1 MAPRFSGKFLYSSI
15 SCVRKHDE
23 ILLFCYNSSYRKTV
37 YERKLLEMI
46 KKLAVLFKNDIVL
59 LISFCLALLSCLITP
74 PGPEY
79 LGYLD
84 FHTLILLF
92 CLMLIVEGLRE
103 SNFFPYIGNLLLSRT
118 SSKRGLSLVLVFLC
132 FVSSMFIT
140 NDVALITFVP
150 FGILILEMAGMESRI
165 CYLIVLMTIAA
176 NLGSM
181 FTPVGNPQNLYLYSL
196 SGLKLH
202 EFLLLMLPFTA
213 LSAAL
218 LVLFAL
224 LGTERGSIRIQMENT
239 SLTKKGT
246 LLFLGLLFLFCMLSV
261 AGILSDWILL
271 ILIVI
276 PLLIHQRTLFTRVD
290 YSLLLT
296 FIFFFIFVGNIDH
309 FEQLRVFISSV
320 LAHHERIISIL
331 ASQIISNVPAA
342 MLLSNYTA
350 EVQELIIGTNL
361 GGLGTL
367 IASMASLISYRQIS
381 ARYPR
386 QKGKYFVIFTIC
398 NVIFLLILY
407 LVFRCF

>member
-15 SCVRKHDE
+15 SCVRNHDE

-103 SNFFPYIGNLLLSRT
+103 ANFFPYIGNLLLSRT

-196 SGLKLH
+196 TGLKLH

-331 ASQIISNVPAA
+331 ASQVISNVPAA